1 VSAQVEELPD
11 FTRWTPAGQE
21 RALDELNRSNL
32 DSWKPFYCPTKQ
44 CDGNHH
50 LTVDEGHEPVCETY
64 EGTRPPR
71 LHDWA
76 QNALGVWTC
85 QYVDAVTHERCGAT
99 GTPLDQWLFRHARAD
114 QHPPSDKD
122 WLIWLLLAG
131 RGAGKTRA
139 GSEWVHR
146 LAAKYPGCHIAL
158 ISPTRQDVRDTQ
170 VEGESGILATA
181 RPGMVP
187 EWEPSKMRLTWP
199 NGSTATGYSG
209 EEPDRLRGKQ
219 HHFGW
224 VDEPAHID
232 LIEDVWAN
240 FMFGLRLGKKSGIE
254 PKVCLTTSPLPVQW
268 LKDIMA
274 EADTR
279 ISRASTY
286 ANLANLPEIVRTKIL
301 KKWEGTRLGL
311 QEIEGLL
318 LDDVE
323 GALWTT
329 ELLEQSRHK
338 IDGGALERI
347 ARKALALQMDRI
359 NVSIDPAGTSGKRSD
374 ETGITVQGILGDEPY
389 VFADE
394 SGKYTPEQWA
404 AKAIAAYDY
413 WDADAIVV
421 EITYGREMV
430 MAVLKGYCDRMG
442 RAMPRIITVD
452 SRRGKMIRAEPIVA
466 MWERKQ
472 AHIVGELPILETQLT
487 SWVPGKASPDRLDAM
502 VHGITDLARVSSPGS
517 ISSPYDLLRRAER
530 ATPSGFG
537 LTGVNHGRT
546 PVQAIAAAPP
556 TLRVRTVNP
565 DLLHTTLQS
574 LPIKGSVVVGSYDGE
589 TVIVE
594 GSDLRFLAFAIKS
607 QGYGEV
613 VPA

>member
-1 VSAQVEELPD
+1 MSAAEEMPD

-21 RALDELNRSNL
+21 KALNELNRSNL
-32 DSWKPFYCPTKQ
+32 DSWKPFYCPRSG

-50 LTVDEGHEPVCETY
+50 LIVDDPHDIFCETY
-64 EGTRPPR
+64 PSMTRPPR

-76 QNALGVWTC
+76 KSALGVWTC
-85 QYVDAVTHERCGAT
+85 QYEGCAAT
-99 GTPLDQWLFRHARAD
+99 GRPADDWLFRHARAD

-158 ISPTRQDVRDTQ
+158 ISPTRTDVRDTQ
-170 VEGESGILATA
+170 VEGESGILSTA

-199 NGSTATGYSG
+199 NGSMATGYSG

-219 HHFGW
+219 HHFAW

-232 LIEDVWAN
+232 LIEDVWSN
-240 FMFGLRLGKKSGIE
+240 LMLGLRLGKKSGID

-268 LKDIMA
+268 LKDIIA
-274 EADTR
+274 DADTR
-279 ISRASTY
+279 VSRASTY
-286 ANLANLPEIVRTKIL
+286 ANLANLPEHYRTKII
-301 KKWEGTRLGL
+301 KTWEGTRLGL

-329 ELLEQSRHK
+329 EMLNASRHR
-338 IDGGALERI
+338 IDADI
-347 ARKALALQMDRI
+347 AAFAKKALAQTMDRI
-359 NVSIDPAGTSGKRSD
+359 TVAVDPAGTSGKRSD
-374 ETGITVQGILGDEPY
+374 ETGITVQGIRDDEPY
-389 VFADE
+389 VFEDY
-394 SGKYTPEQWA
+394 SGKYTPDEWA
-404 AKAIAAYDY
+404 AKAIYAHDY

-430 MAVLKGYCDRMG
+430 MQVLKGYCDRMG
-442 RAMPRIITVD
+442 RQMPRIIPVD

-502 VHGITDLARVSSPGS
+502 VHGITDLARVSAPGT
-517 ISSPYDLLRRAER
+517 IASPYDLLRKRREMVGAN
-530 ATPSGFG
+530 GFG
-537 LTGVNHGRT
+537 MTNVSYGRT
-546 PVQAIAAAPP
+546 SA
-556 TLRVRTVNP
+556 
-565 DLLHTTLQS
+565 
-574 LPIKGSVVVGSYDGE
+574 
-589 TVIVE
+589 
-594 GSDLRFLAFAIKS
+594 
-607 QGYGEV
+607 
-613 VPA
+613 